1 MPSNKQHDKMKKLL
15 IFILLLTSIRLYA
28 QTSIG
33 GTITTNTTYTAA
45 NSPYTVTSTLTINA
59 GVTLSIES
67 GAILNFND
75 NLKLDVN
82 GTLIAD
88 GVTFTSSNASP
99 TAGIWGGIELDGNT
113 TNTLI
118 NCQILYANYG
128 VRATYCSFDISGTS
142 ITNSR
147 YEAIYIANNTAL
159 DFRTDVTADNLTIS
173 GTSAGY
179 NGIYADRTN
188 LALSNSSISN
198 VGNYGVYF
206 KESLTT
212 NEAAST
218 SSSISN
224 TTITNATQAGI
235 GVNSGVVSINNVGIS
250 SCNYPIQFDGDAD
263 VSYSGTNSFAN
274 NSFNVI
280 LLSQA
285 SITKNLTL
293 RNSGYLYYFNGNKT
307 VENGA
312 ELTITSGNIIKM
324 SINATLSIKGKL
336 TAKATTDET
345 ITFTTWYD
353 DNTGGD
359 SNRDSNDTS
368 PATGKW
374 YGIHFQNESDDAS
387 SIDGATIKWTQYY
400 GGVTTYNA
408 SPTISNNT
416 ISNCYYGA
424 MFNGAS
430 SPTFSNNTI
439 AASDQTPIAMS
450 FDANPSFTDNV
461 FSSSDNVYDAI
472 GLLGGTLSQNG
483 TIVQRNFTDIDN
495 VTYVMLGSVIVPS
508 GLSLNIAS
516 GIVIKSESAH
526 NFQIQGELIADGAP
540 EEPIIFTSVH
550 DDNFGNPLD
559 TKNDGTNQV
568 PAVGNFGGIYFGE
581 TSVNTSLIDNATIK
595 FANYTAQYQYE
606 TSPVCCRYYYY
617 RSAIAINR
625 SSPTISNCRIT
636 DARNGI
642 DMRGLASPVITDNTI
657 TNTEFAPFRQAIQTT
672 PSYTG
677 NTFNSVGWKGVGIL
691 PEQINYTATL
701 NKQAVAGF
709 DNILY
714 IFESM
719 AISETAKV
727 TIGEGVFIKMPT
739 YNKIDVYGGFKIA
752 GTELDPVTITSMADD
767 NNGPYTNPLDND
779 TESNGNATEPTSQKW
794 GSIHYYGTSDD
805 TFSSISHAR
814 LLYGGYDQAPIRWNQ
829 ASANVDHTEISFS
842 QYYGMYFEGASTP
855 TIDNVSIS
863 TSGQDPL
870 AMSYFANPTFT
881 NITFNA
887 NGSNGINLIDT
898 QLNADATVA
907 KRDIAGINNIG
918 YIMNN
923 LSIANGAILTI
934 NPGVV
939 LKLQNKRVD
948 VYEGAINA
956 VGTTSEKII
965 FTSVKDDSRGGD
977 TNIDGNGS
985 APAPGDWY
993 GIYFRESTMQSQLK
1007 YTEVRYGGDAENGN
1021 SAYGYPRE
1029 GTIISENN
1037 NLIVDNCVIQLSSS
1051 SGFGAYGTSAA
1062 TFTSNRLE
1070 NISRFPV
1077 HLAMFSNPTFS
1088 GNTVENIGYFA
1099 IGVRQESYNQS
1110 GTFPFR
1116 SFAGVDSITYMPTDI
1131 GVTYSALVNSGTKI
1145 TIPAGMHFKLASSS
1159 YMEVNGELH
1168 IAGTAANPVV
1178 FTTLNDD
1185 NYGRPLDTQG
1195 DGLPLSWQLS
1205 KSGTLVKFNN
1215 ISNDNSL
1222 IENTVIRY
1230 KNNAIELVSASPT
1243 LDNNLFDFSN
1253 WGIVSTGIS
1262 EPTYTNNTFKDLE
1275 YAPFT
1280 TSMVA
1285 YPASTSGNM
1294 LEGTTWKTIHIN
1306 NETLT
1311 QDTTLYKRSFA
1322 GITNIPYSFNN
1333 YTVGLGVK
1341 LTIEPG
1347 VIVKISDL
1355 YRPPYPYANGSFTI
1369 KGALEANGGPNSD
1382 ETIIFTSMHDDFYG
1396 GDSNSDSTYT
1406 SSIYNEFDKIVFT
1419 NESSDSESILNNVII
1434 RGADSYGVELQSASP
1449 TITNTLFWDN
1459 GYSSN
1464 LGGGLYITGA
1474 SNPVL
1479 ANNDFIDNGS
1489 ISGTTRYGFG
1499 INNTGSFTV
1508 NATECW
1514 WGDNS
1519 GPYHATLNTAGKGDV
1534 VMGNVTFDP
1543 WATDNSLNPITG
1555 DVSLNGRVSAYDAAL
1570 TLQEVAAIITFEAR
1584 QTRAGDVSGDGTV
1597 SAMDASYILQFAAGL
1612 IQSFPAEAESKRIE
1626 QQFASTYSNAV
1637 VTIGNATLSELFTE
1651 VSIPIT
1657 VANVAQLHALTLK
1670 LPLGDHLEF
1679 LGFEKEESL
1688 HFSPT
1693 LNVSEGNVFNL
1704 TFGLM
1709 NGLTE
1714 DFKLGNLK
1722 LKLKSERVNSTSIAL
1737 ISSHLVGNET
1747 DISSLAQNGE
1757 LYVTGAIL
1765 RTNNDMRIQVYPN
1778 PMVNHATVT
1787 MPNHEGARV
1796 TAQWVDVS
1804 GKIMFEKATR
1814 VANGKIA
1821 FKDIRLN
1828 PGIYFIKIKGDQIQ
1842 FEERIIVGQ

>member
-1 MPSNKQHDKMKKLL
+1 MKKIFPLL
-15 IFILLLTSIRLYA
+15 FLFTSIATYA
-28 QTSIG
+28 QTNIG
-33 GTITTNTTYTAA
+33 GTYSSDATLTVA
-45 NSPYTVTSTLTINA
+45 NSPYTVTSSITVNT
-59 GVTLSIES
+59 GVTLTIES
-67 GAILNFND
+67 GAVLNFND

-82 GTLIAD
+82 GTLDAD

-113 TNTLI
+113 TNALT

-128 VRATYCSFDISGTS
+128 VRATYGSFDISGTS
-142 ITNSR
+142 ITTSR
-147 YEAIYIANNTAL
+147 YGAIYIAGNTAL
-159 DFRTDVTADNLTIS
+159 DFRNNVTADNLTIS
-173 GTSAGY
+173 GTLPGY

-188 LALSNSSISN
+188 LTLTNSSISN
-198 VGNYGVYF
+198 VGNYGVYL

-218 SSSISN
+218 SSTISN

-235 GVNSGVVSINNVGIS
+235 AVTNGVVSVNNVSIS
-250 SCNYPIQFDGDAD
+250 SCNYPILYDGEAD
-263 VSYSGTNSFAN
+263 VSYAGTNSFTN

-293 RNSGYLYYFNGNKT
+293 RNPGYLYYFNGNKT

-312 ELTITSGNIIKM
+312 ELTITSGNIIK
-324 SINATLSIKGKL
+324 ITPGATLSVKGKL
-336 TAKATTDET
+336 SAEATTGET

-359 SNRDSNDTS
+359 SNGDSNDTS

-408 SPTISNNT
+408 SPTLSNNT

-483 TIVQRNFTDIDN
+483 TIVKRNFTDVDN

-508 GLSLNIAS
+508 GLSLNIAP
-516 GIVIKSESAH
+516 GVVIKSESGY
-526 NFQIQGELIADGAP
+526 NFEIQGELIADGTP
-540 EEPIIFTSVH
+540 EERIIFTSVH

-581 TSVNTSLIDNATIK
+581 NSVSTSLIDNATIK
-595 FANYTAQYQYE
+595 FANYAAQYQYE
-606 TSPVCCRYYYY
+606 TTPVCCRGYSY
-617 RSAIAINR
+617 RSAVAINR
-625 SSPTISNCRIT
+625 SAPTISNSLIT

-714 IFESM
+714 ILESI
-719 AISETAKV
+719 AISETAQV

-752 GTELDPVTITSMADD
+752 GTELAPVTITSMADD
-767 NNGPYTNPLDND
+767 NAGPYVNALDND
-779 TESNGNATEPTSQKW
+779 TESNGNATEPTSQRW

-814 LLYGGYDQAPIRWNQ
+814 LLYGGIDQAPIRWNQ

-842 QYYGMYFEGASTP
+842 QYYGLYFEGASTP

-863 TSGQDPL
+863 TSGYDPL

-898 QLNADATVA
+898 QLNANATVA

-923 LSIANGAILTI
+923 LSIANGATLTI

-939 LKLQNKRVD
+939 LKLQNKKVD

-956 VGTTSEKII
+956 VGTASEKII

-1007 YTEVRYGGDAENGN
+1007 YAEVRYGGDAEYTNN
-1021 SAYGYPRE
+1021 STGYARE

-1037 NLIVDNCVIQLSSS
+1037 NLLVDNCVIQLSTSS
-1051 SGFGAYGTSAA
+1051 AFGAYGTSTA
-1062 TFTSNRLE
+1062 TFSNNRLE

-1088 GNTVENIGYFA
+1088 GNTVENIGFFA
-1099 IGVRQESYNQS
+1099 IGVRTESYNQS

-1116 SFAGVDSITYMPTDI
+1116 SFAGVDSITYIPTNYT
-1131 GVTYSALVNSGTKI
+1131 TYSALVNSGTKI
-1145 TIPAGMHFKLASSS
+1145 TIPAGMHFKLSNTS
-1159 YMEVNGELH
+1159 YIEVNGELH

-1205 KSGTLVKFNN
+1205 KSGTLVRFNN

-1222 IENTVIRY
+1222 IENTTIRY
-1230 KNNAIELVSASPT
+1230 FNNAIELVSASPT
-1243 LDNNLFDFSN
+1243 LDNNLFEYNN

-1262 EPTYTNNTFKDLE
+1262 EPTYTNNVFKDLE
-1275 YAPFT
+1275 FTPFT
-1280 TSMVA
+1280 TSLVA
-1285 YPASTSGNM
+1285 YPMVTSGNTM
-1294 LEGTTWKTIHIN
+1294 EGTTWKAIHIN
-1306 NETLT
+1306 EETLT
-1311 QDTTLYKRSFA
+1311 QDTTLYKRSFG
-1322 GITNIPYSFNN
+1322 GIDNIPYFFAD

-1341 LTIEPG
+1341 LTIDPG
-1347 VIVKISDL
+1347 VILKFSNFS
-1355 YRPPYPYANGSFTI
+1355 RGNSTGSCCGSQPRSMTV
-1369 KGALEANGGPNSD
+1369 KGALIANGGASSD
-1382 ETIIFTSMHDDFYG
+1382 ESIVFTYMPDDFYG
-1396 GDSNSDSTYT
+1396 GDTNGDSTYINT
-1406 SSIYNEFDKIVFT
+1406 NIGKFSGIVFT

-1434 RGADSYGVELQSASP
+1434 KGSNDYGVELQSASP

-1459 GYSSN
+1459 GINSN
-1464 LGGGLYITGA
+1464 NGGLYITGA
-1474 SNPVL
+1474 SNPTL
-1479 ANNDFIDNGS
+1479 SNNDFIDNGF

-1499 INNTGSFTV
+1499 INNTGTFTV
-1508 NATECW
+1508 DATGSW
-1514 WGDNS
+1514 WGDNA
-1519 GPYHATLNTAGKGDV
+1519 GPYHTTLNTETKGDQV
-1534 VMGNVTFDP
+1534 LGNVTFDP
-1543 WATDNSLNPITG
+1543 WATDNSQNPITG

-1612 IQSFPAEAESKRIE
+1612 IQSFPAEAENKRIE
-1626 QQFASTYSNAV
+1626 QQFVSTYSEAV
-1637 VTIGNATLSELFTE
+1637 VTIGAATLSELVTE

-1679 LGFEKEESL
+1679 VAFEKEESL
-1688 HFSPT
+1688 QFSPT

-1709 NGLTE
+1709 NGLEE

-1722 LKLKSERVNSTSIAL
+1722 LRLKSEKVYSSSIAL
-1737 ISSHLVGNET
+1737 TPSHLVGNET
-1747 DISSLAQNGE
+1747 DISPLAKNGE

-1765 RTNNDMRIQVYPN
+1765 GTNNDMGIRVYPN
-1778 PMVNHATVT
+1778 PMVNNAIVT
-1787 MPNHEGARV
+1787 IPNHEGARV
-1796 TAQWVDVS
+1796 NAQWIDVS
-1804 GKIMFEKATR
+1804 GKVMFEKTTR
-1814 VANGKIA
+1814 VTNGKIA